1 MPQIAKVLRTL
12 KTPEPIR
19 VFRKSCETGVGL
31 NGRDLRPEAKTEE
44 VLQDII
50 FSVIELVHACL
61 LIRTFRRNLKRFTG
75 RGELR

>member
-1 MPQIAKVLRTL
+1 LREEYTQLVEKVNN
-12 KTPEPIR
+12 
-19 VFRKSCETGVGL
+19 GVGL

-61 LIRTFRRNLKRFTG
+61 LIRTFRRNLKRFEG
-75 RGELR
+75 RGKLRSAGD